1 MLITLTFQECVDSS
15 IVVSSQVF
23 KCMICHTYRHNYIAD
38 WTFEGLRSLLIDQ
51 ASSVLSM

>member
-51 ASSVLSM
+51 AS